1 MHVRRI
7 ATVRLRTPTLASGA
21 VVLGDRASAG
31 VLAVIT
37 CYHDLDH
44 AAAVPA
50 VDPPLD
56 RTRRGATGPQ
66 RVAGEV
72 KAGQYARTV
81 PEKGTAMGP
90 ASECGAVWLG
100 PHPPSGV
107 RTATATS
114 RRAPIDQRP
123 SYSVSWHSAPKFN
136 VPTV

>member
-56 RTRRGATGPQ
+56 RTRRGATGPRSELQ
-66 RVAGEV
+66 EKSRRVNTLA
-72 KAGQYARTV
+72 QF
-81 PEKGTAMGP
+81 P
-90 ASECGAVWLG
+90 
-100 PHPPSGV
+100 
-107 RTATATS
+107 
-114 RRAPIDQRP
+114 RRAPPWGPRA
-123 SYSVSWHSAPKFN
+123 SAGLFGSG
-136 VPTV
+136 PTHPAG